1 MTIQENF
8 KFWRRVNWFKM
19 HEKNKPGRWVGDR
32 LSSNLATFIY
42 MYSYID
48 IWTKYNDDM
57 IIKHAKSNANAE

>member
-1 MTIQENF
+1 
-8 KFWRRVNWFKM
+8 M

-57 IIKHAKSNANAE
+57 IIKHAKSNAK